1 MCEELEQQ
9 YEALRREYQQ
19 YIADRLP
26 KEELAVR
33 NEMTEKRGNSAHIS
47 FLF

>member
-9 YEALRREYQQ
+9 CEALRREYQQ

-26 KEELAVR
+26 KEELAER
-33 NEMTEKRGNSAHIS
+33 NAV
-47 FLF
+47 LFSSHEGEA